1 MCLDEG
7 RENGWGLHSS
17 CLRIKKKKKKD
28 LDFDGGLEGY
38 AFLYTSYFA
47 IIFFKHKGQ

>member
-1 MCLDEG
+1 MDG
-7 RENGWGLHSS
+7 VYTLHVYA
-17 CLRIKKKKKKD
+17 LKKKKKKKD